1 MKFHNFGYLLKE
13 GVKNLWK
20 NRTMSIASIGVLIS
34 CLLLPGCASLVSINL
49 TSMMSSIEDN
59 NSITV
64 YLTNGLPSLSAVQVG
79 DQIRSIENVSECTFV
94 PKDDGL
100 ADMMDLL
107 GENAVV
113 LDIGFGTGTLT
124 AKLYERGCSIY
135 GQDFSSRMIALA
147 SEKMPNAHLYQGDFS
162 KGLVEPLR
170 SFRYDYI
177 VATYSLHHLTDAQK
191 SDFILDLRNYLKEN
205 GKIIIGDIAFETR
218 KELEQCKLKAGDT
231 WDNDEI
237 YFVVEEL
244 RKDFPDLSFTQ
255 MSDCAGVLILD

>member
-1 MKFHNFGYLLKE
+1 MLNKIEFDLWADGYDKTVGISDE
-13 GVKNLWK
+13 KNTYPFAGYK
-20 NRTMSIASIGVLIS
+20 KVLGFIFQTIMRA
-34 CLLLPGCASLVSINL
+34 G
-49 TSMMSSIEDN
+49 
-59 NSITV
+59 
-64 YLTNGLPSLSAVQVG
+64 
-79 DQIRSIENVSECTFV
+79 
-94 PKDDGL
+94 
-100 ADMMDLL
+100 
-107 GENAVV
+107 NAVV

-147 SEKMPNAHLYQGDFS
+147 SEKMPNAQLYQGDFS

-191 SDFILDLRNYLKEN
+191 NDFLLDLRNYLKEN
-205 GKIIIGDIAFETR
+205 GKIIIGDVAFETR
-218 KELEQCKLKAGDT
+218 KDLEECKLKAGDT

-255 MSDCAGVLILD
+255 MSDCSGVLILD